1 MRFLLIIV
9 LLVLTASCDSGGE
22 EPTVVASE
30 IEDPEQ
36 KASFRMGN
44 GEVREEMLA
53 EFVKQ
58 NVQHWINDDN
68 SIGYFLGHGKIIAK
82 IGNDVRLAY
91 IRRN

>member
-1 MRFLLIIV
+1 MKLFLPILLLI
-9 LLVLTASCDSGGE
+9 LATSCDSGGE
-22 EPTVVASE
+22 APTVLASE
-30 IEDPEQ
+30 IEDPEE

-44 GEVREEMLA
+44 GEIREEMLA

-68 SIGYFLGHGKIIAK
+68 SIGYFLGDGKIIDK
-82 IGNDVRLAY
+82 IGNDARLAY